1 MEHCE
6 CGLNES
12 GKGPCCEASLGLAVW
27 VKGSRELAAISHG
40 VTDLNIEPQADNQA
54 GTGCPAMDAGEWAE
68 HLRRALPVEL
78 TKLREARGLSKNELS
93 ARTGLARSFI
103 TTLEQ
108 GGAAPSVESLG
119 RIAFALGI
127 SPGEILKRAE
137 KHAGSL
143 PRFTRNLKP
152 RPLK

>member
-1 MEHCE
+1 
-6 CGLNES
+6 
-12 GKGPCCEASLGLAVW
+12 
-27 VKGSRELAAISHG
+27 
-40 VTDLNIEPQADNQA
+40 
-54 GTGCPAMDAGEWAE
+54 MDAGEWAG

-93 ARTGLARSFI
+93 VRTGLARSFI

-137 KHAGSL
+137 QQTGPV
-143 PRFTRNLKP
+143 PRFRKGL
-152 RPLK
+152 